1 MAVSISLSIRL
12 GPMVSVKLSGQSV
25 RELAEALEGFEN
37 LNQRLDAMCGDL
49 AERIYPEGLD
59 LDDIAAKGGADHE
72 DGDEDDKI
80 RESL

>member
-25 RELAEALEGFEN
+25 RELAQALEGFED
-37 LNQRLDAMCGDL
+37 LNVRLDAMCGDL

-59 LDDIAAKGGADHE
+59 LDDLGGDKGE
-72 DGDEDDKI
+72 KDEEEEI
-80 RESL
+80 REEDL